1 MYALGVILWEMLV
14 GQRPWAG
21 LSIAQ
26 IAYSVG
32 LMRQRP
38 PLDGPLMPPFR
49 CPPKLR
55 ALIEACWDQDP
66 KRRPAASEVLKELTL
81 MQIKVGGP
89 CISCVLFV
97 ANN

>member
-1 MYALGVILWEMLV
+1 MYAVGVMLWEMLA

-32 LMRQRP
+32 LLRQRP
-38 PLDGPLMPPFR
+38 PLDGAAMPPGR

-55 ALIEACWDQDP
+55 ALVEACWDQDP
-66 KRRPAASEVLKELTL
+66 KRRPAASEVLKELTML
-81 MQIKVGGP
+81 RLKVGMPAGM
-89 CISCVLFV
+89 
-97 ANN
+97 